1 MYPDPGAVP
10 DQRPAVDHDF
20 EMHCDQ
26 VYARRAYDVGV
37 SEERYCS
44 NCRAELPKEAVV
56 CAACGVYAG
65 DVFDGKKPKSPR
77 SYASWIVI
85 PLLLA
90 LVALVW
96 AWQRSLPKT
105 ESGRPRAAQ
114 HRMDATQLIRR
125 KLVANGLPESCL
137 ALVGKG
143 DRESRKYRAI
153 DICHNRPMGEWT
165 ANPDTGVVTRVK

>member
-1 MYPDPGAVP
+1 M
-10 DQRPAVDHDF
+10 
-20 EMHCDQ
+20 
-26 VYARRAYDVGV
+26 

-44 NCRAELPKEAVV
+44 NCRAELPDGAVG
-56 CAACGVYAG
+56 CPACGVYAG

-85 PLLLA
+85 PLALA

-96 AWQRSLPKT
+96 TWQRWQPRVTKS
-105 ESGRPRAAQ
+105 RRAAIMRSLKKDVRRQ
-114 HRMDATQLIRR
+114 LDATLLIRHQ
-125 KLVANGLPESCL
+125 LVANGLPESCL

-143 DRESRKYRAI
+143 RRESRKYVAI

-165 ANPDTGVVTRVK
+165 ADPDTGAVKRVK